1 MRSGSD
7 KRRGRLAPVLAA
19 LGTTVVVLVFVG
31 SVVWAFLASGGADTI
46 AVGIMALYALAGIA
60 VIAGVLAAMVQR
72 LRELKRGEEEDA
84 RQY

>member
-1 MRSGSD
+1 MPSGSE
-7 KRRGRLAPVLAA
+7 RRKGRLAPVLAA
-19 LGTTVVVLVFVG
+19 LGATVGVLEFVG
-31 SVVWAFLASGGADTI
+31 AVVWAFLASGGADTI
-46 AVGIMALYALAGIA
+46 AVGIMTLYVLAGIA